1 VSDAIADR
9 TLALGGIF
17 QAALLVQKLARRG
30 RADTGPMQASVK
42 SVLVIDA
49 IDTRSVF
56 GGVDGVKVGLLAL
69 RDRMGRRIEADDLEL
84 ARYVL
89 GLSRLQRKMRREPG
103 RLDALGA
110 RLEEIQRRATEVGPD
125 LYRDLASVYTELISQ
140 VAPRIMV
147 HGEQGFL
154 SDAAIVDQVRSALLA
169 GVRAAYLWD
178 QLGGRQWQLLLQ
190 RAAYVSSAT
199 VWLQDSPD
207 IS

>member
-1 VSDAIADR
+1 MSDAIADR

-190 RAAYVSSAT
+190 RAAYVNSARL
-199 VWLQDSPD
+199 WLQE
-207 IS
+207 

>member
-1 VSDAIADR
+1 MSDAIADR

-154 SDAAIVDQVRSALLA
+154 SDAAIVDQVRSVLLA

-199 VWLQDSPD
+199 GWLQDSPD

>member
-1 VSDAIADR
+1 MSGAIADR

-89 GLSRLQRKMRREPG
+89 GLSRLQRKIRREPG

-110 RLEEIQRRATEVGPD
+110 RLEEIQRRAAEVGPD

-147 HGEQGFL
+147 HGEHGFL

-190 RAAYVSSAT
+190 RAAYVNSAT

>member
-1 VSDAIADR
+1 MSDAIADR

-30 RADTGPMQASVK
+30 RSDTGPMQASVK

-103 RLDALGA
+103 RLDALHA

-154 SDAAIVDQVRSALLA
+154 SDAAIVDQVRSVLLA

-190 RAAYVSSAT
+190 RAAYVNSARL
-199 VWLQDSPD
+199 WLQE
-207 IS
+207 

>member
-1 VSDAIADR
+1 MSNTLADR

-17 QAALLVQKLARRG
+17 QAALLVQELARRG
-30 RADTGPMQASVK
+30 RVDAAPMQASIK

-56 GGVDGVKVGLLAL
+56 GGVDGVKFGLMAV
-69 RDRMGRRIEADDLEL
+69 RDRLGRRIDADDLEL

-89 GLSRLQRKMRREPG
+89 GLSRLQRQMRREPG
-103 RLDALGA
+103 RLKALGS
-110 RLEEIQRRATEVGPD
+110 RLQAIRGAATEVGPD
-125 LYRDLASVYTELISQ
+125 LYRDLASIYTELISE

-154 SDAAIVDQVRSALLA
+154 SDAAIVDQVRSTLLA

-190 RAAYVSSAT
+190 RVAYVRSAT
-199 VWLQDSPD
+199 LWLHE
-207 IS
+207 

>member
-1 VSDAIADR
+1 MSDTLADR

-30 RADTGPMQASVK
+30 RADAAPMEASIK

-56 GGVDGVKVGLLAL
+56 GGVDGVKFGLMAV
-69 RDRMGRRIEADDLEL
+69 RDRIGRRIEADDLEL

-89 GLSRLQRKMRREPG
+89 GLARLQRQMRREPG
-103 RLDALGA
+103 RLKALGS
-110 RLEEIQRRATEVGPD
+110 RLQGIQGTATEVGPD
-125 LYRDLASVYTELISQ
+125 LYRDLASIYTELISE

-154 SDAAIVDQVRSALLA
+154 SDAAIVDQVRSTLLA

-190 RAAYVSSAT
+190 RVAYVRSAT
-199 VWLQDSPD
+199 LWLHE
-207 IS
+207 